1 MPFFRTL
8 LILSRPSYL
17 PTIWSNIIAGW
28 WLGGGGSIAPL
39 PWLLTGSTF
48 LYLGGAFLND
58 AFDSAF
64 DHQHHRNYPIPS
76 GLISPRTVW
85 GWGFLWLA
93 VGIGVLTYLDK
104 DSGIL
109 GVALSLWILGYNSS
123 HRAFVLS
130 PLLLGTC
137 RFFVYM
143 IGASGGFKGITGWS
157 IWAGLAV
164 SIYVTGVVGFFS
176 SHKTENRR
184 RWLLVFLLAPIF
196 LALVMNG
203 NEFRE
208 GALLLSL
215 VVALWGLR
223 CLRHTFWSSTPDV
236 GLTVSG
242 LLSGIVL
249 VDWLAAVDAPKHLSV
264 VFIALFLAALGLQRL
279 SPGRRLKNILGA

>member
-1 MPFFRTL
+1 MITAGDAFFSHVAHL
-8 LILSRPSYL
+8 EPAVL
-17 PTIWSNIIAGW
+17 PPPIWSNIIAGW
-28 WLGGGGSIAPL
+28 WLGGGGNIAPL

-76 GLISPRTVW
+76 GLIAPRTVW
-85 GWGFLWLA
+85 ASGFFWLA
-93 VGIGVLTYLDK
+93 VGIGVLFYLDK

-109 GVALSLWILGYNSS
+109 GAALSLWILGYNSS
-123 HRAFVLS
+123 HRALVLS
-130 PLLLGTC
+130 PLLLGMC

-164 SIYVTGVVGFFS
+164 SMYVTGVAGFFS

-184 RWLLVFLLAPIF
+184 RWLLLFLGAPIF

-208 GALLLSL
+208 GALLLCL
-215 VVALWGLR
+215 VVVAMVPAMPAA
-223 CLRHTFWSSTPDV
+223 H
-236 GLTVSG
+236 
-242 LLSGIVL
+242 IL
-249 VDWLAAVDAPKHLSV
+249 VV
-264 VFIALFLAALGLQRL
+264 
-279 SPGRRLKNILGA
+279 NT